1 MYLNADETSCC
12 SPPTSAAAFQVARL
26 YSSFYR
32 CILQKEKK
40 KSLGRATVWYIS
52 LPPGRRQIYLSLSPS
67 VPPLL
72 LLSVYA
78 GSWGRLSG
86 CSETMVGFWKCVC
99 WTCGG
104 GRGGGGL
111 VWLCLAFLCVH
122 PSVPPSAGMGT
133 RRVELGVAGI
143 SGSATLAAGFNVT
156 VSGAGVSGGRAG
168 SAVRILS
175 EGVQVPPNKCKGQ

>member
-32 CILQKEKK
+32 CNLQKEKK
-40 KSLGRATVWYIS
+40 KITRPGHHVVHEPATRRKTDPYHP
-52 LPPGRRQIYLSLSPS
+52 LPP
-67 VPPLL
+67 PPLL

-78 GSWGRLSG
+78 GSWGRLSN

-99 WTCGG
+99 CGG

-122 PSVPPSAGMGT
+122 PSVPPTAGMGT

-143 SGSATLAAGFNVT
+143 SGSATRAAGFNVAA
-156 VSGAGVSGGRAG
+156 SGAGGSGGRAG
-168 SAVRILS
+168 SAVLILP

>member
-1 MYLNADETSCC
+1 MQMKPTAARRQHLWLLFKLHACIVHFTDATFRKKKKKITRPGHRVVHEPATRRKTDIPLLITLC
-12 SPPTSAAAFQVARL
+12 PPTS
-26 YSSFYR
+26 
-32 CILQKEKK
+32 
-40 KSLGRATVWYIS
+40 
-52 LPPGRRQIYLSLSPS
+52 P
-67 VPPLL
+67 
-72 LLSVYA
+72 SVYA
-78 GSWGRLSG
+78 GSWGRLSS

-104 GRGGGGL
+104 GGGGGGL

-122 PSVPPSAGMGT
+122 PSVPPSAGMGA

-143 SGSATLAAGFNVT
+143 SGSATRAAGFNVT
-156 VSGAGVSGGRAG
+156 ASGAGVSGGWAV